1 MAITFDRLNKHI
13 VVGAPTTE
21 VTVQQ
26 LLNAIRDY
34 EDELSNLDI
43 HYLADA
49 YGKQPLGGDTYVGI
63 TLVLLDGWLIK
74 FEDRLGPDYI
84 SCKISGGNILA
95 YDEFGVVRQDPVTS
109 SDFVFVTYTSSSSAT
124 LTEQA
129 SIQYASFNGG
139 VTIDILNGE
148 PGTSFP
154 HGTPQLPVDNL
165 ADAMTI
171 ATTRG
176 FPTIF
181 VVGDLVVDN
190 GGDYSGMQFIGT
202 STTKSHITID
212 PDANV
217 LNCEF
222 FEATIDGTLDGNAQ
236 LRDCRILDLNYINGV
251 VESCLLG
258 PGTIVL
264 GGGSEAH
271 FIDCWSGI
279 ATDVS
284 YPTID
289 CGGTGQ
295 TLAMRNYNGEIKI
308 INKTGPENITI
319 DLVAGKV
326 ILDSTVT
333 DGDVVVRG
341 IGTLIDNSTANTVDS
356 TTLLNSALISETVY
370 QTVGEEI
377 QRASFADKI
386 CLDVIDGEAGTSFPH
401 GTAILPVNNIE
412 DAVAIAAARGIKTIH
427 IHGDYTFGATVSLSH
442 LNIRGDGRE
451 HYTLTFTTGCILAY
465 CTVENAE
472 CTGASFGIVHYER
485 CSLTNYGSSGLIPSS
500 AHVVLIDCVIGGNMP
515 IPANY
520 TGRLEAINC
529 SSDNAVPADVPTI
542 DFNGNGMQ
550 FIIRNFS
557 GCIMLKNCTNSA
569 AEVALDVQSAGILI
583 DSSCTAGTILARGVG
598 MIVNN
603 SSLTIND
610 YGFISNPSI
619 ASAAWDSMIADHL
632 DAGSTGKALSD
643 AGSAGNPWGSPITGN
658 TSPGTFGEL
667 VAKKLLKFAT
677 WIGLK

>member
-1 MAITFDRLNKHI
+1 MAITFDRLNKHVI
-13 VVGAPTTE
+13 VGAPTTE
-21 VTVQQ
+21 VSVQQ

-74 FEDRLGPDYI
+74 FEDRPGPDYV

-95 YDEFGVVRQDPVTS
+95 YDENGVVRQDPVTN

-139 VTIDILNGE
+139 VTIDALNGE

-154 HGTPQLPVDNL
+154 HGTPQAPVDNL

-171 ATTRG
+171 AVTRG

-181 VVGDLVVDN
+181 VIGDLIVDN

-236 LRDCRILDLNYINGV
+236 LRDCRILNLNYINGV

-271 FIDCWSGI
+271 FIDCKSGV
-279 ATDVS
+279 ATEGD
-284 YPTID
+284 YPIID

-295 TLAMRNYNGEIKI
+295 TLAMRRYDGEILIK
-308 INKTGPENITI
+308 NKTGPENMVI
-319 DLVAGKV
+319 DLAAGN
-326 ILDSTVT
+326 ILLDSTIT
-333 DGDVVVRG
+333 DGHIVLRG
-341 IGTLIDNSTANTVDS
+341 IGTHEDNSIGTTTVDS
-356 TTLLNSALISETVY
+356 TTLINSALISETVY
-370 QTVGEEI
+370 QTIGQEI
-377 QRASFADKI
+377 QQASFNNGV
-386 CLDVIDGEAGTSFPH
+386 CLDILHGESGTAYPLGIHTHPVDNLADAVTIATNRGIRAIKPH
-401 GTAILPVNNIE
+401 GAFTFAGSDSISYLTIE
-412 DAVAIAAARGIKTIH
+412 GGGEGESI
-427 IHGDYTFGATVSLSH
+427 
-442 LNIRGDGRE
+442 
-451 HYTLTFTTGCILAY
+451 LTFTSGCILAY
-465 CTVENAE
+465 CTISKST
-472 CTGASFGIVHYER
+472 CTGLGFGITNYED
-485 CSLTNYGSSGLIPSS
+485 CILTNFGSSGLIPSS
-500 AHVVLIDCVIGGNMP
+500 STVSMKRCLLDGTLTIPSNYSGKLTVLDCRSN
-515 IPANY
+515 
-520 TGRLEAINC
+520 
-529 SSDNAVPADVPTI
+529 NAVASPPVLNL
-542 DFNGNGMQ
+542 NGSAIQLVIRKYSGSLK
-550 FIIRNFS
+550 II
-557 GCIMLKNCTNSA
+557 NCTNPLANISI
-569 AEVALDVQSAGILI
+569 EVAGGVMLDSTV
-583 DSSCTAGTILARGVG
+583 TAGTIGIRGIG
-598 MIVNN
+598 TLVNN
-603 SSLTIND
+603 GTVVPEATG
-610 YGFISNPSI
+610 YISNPSI
-619 ASAAWDSMIADHL
+619 ADATWDESIAGHL
-632 DAGSTGKALSD
+632 NAGSTGEALSD
-643 AGSAGNPWGSPITGN
+643 AGASGNPWSTPITGN
-658 TSPGTFGEL
+658 TNPGTFGEL
-667 VAKKLLKFAT
+667 VARKLLRLAT
-677 WIGLK
+677 WLGVK